1 MFKVIDNLLDK
12 DSFKRVHDMFYNN
25 ENFPWFP
32 TPVLDYK
39 EHKQFVHFFYYDH
52 KPNSIYN
59 EILKPIYN
67 LLGVKALIKVKANY
81 LWKTDKIIEHGFH
94 TDGAKHIP
102 KDDNPDWKT
111 AIFYINTNNGY
122 TKFNIKKKIVKS
134 KANRIVK
141 FPAKI
146 KHTGTTCT
154 DKDERIVL
162 NINYY

>member
-25 ENFPWFP
+25 ENFPWFS

-67 LLGVKALIKVKANY
+67 LLGVY
-81 LWKTDKIIEHGFH
+81 LKMITQIGRQLYFI
-94 TDGAKHIP
+94 
-102 KDDNPDWKT
+102 
-111 AIFYINTNNGY
+111 
-122 TKFNIKKKIVKS
+122 
-134 KANRIVK
+134 
-141 FPAKI
+141 
-146 KHTGTTCT
+146 
-154 DKDERIVL
+154 
-162 NINYY
+162 